1 MVTVVS
7 TLVVA
12 GLLAVPVLIL
22 LYYCWLTENWNFLG
36 ACGVTV
42 AMLMLIALV

>member
-36 ACGVTV
+36 ACGV
-42 AMLMLIALV
+42 AMAGLVLIMLV